1 MRDFVDRMIP
11 PEPGGPVY
19 YLQSQNDNLNS
30 ELAPLRE
37 DVESVTLNAH
47 TQALNTIFGCDKPDA
62 VNVWI
67 GDGRSVTSLH
77 KGECDGIW
85 RHQADE
91 TTSDPYEN
99 LYYVIRGSKTFT
111 LLPPTEF
118 YCLHGRCLQTSS
130 SKAYLIPL

>member
-1 MRDFVDRMIP
+1 MRDFANRMVP
-11 PEPGGPVY
+11 PELGGPVY

-30 ELAPLRE
+30 ELAPLRQ
-37 DVESVTLNAH
+37 DVERVTLNEH

-62 VNVWI
+62 VNIWV

-77 KGECDGIW
+77 KGAVARKEIALANEDP
-85 RHQADE
+85 
-91 TTSDPYEN
+91 TDPYEN

-118 YCLHGRCLQTSS
+118 YCLHGT
-130 SKAYLIPL
+130 